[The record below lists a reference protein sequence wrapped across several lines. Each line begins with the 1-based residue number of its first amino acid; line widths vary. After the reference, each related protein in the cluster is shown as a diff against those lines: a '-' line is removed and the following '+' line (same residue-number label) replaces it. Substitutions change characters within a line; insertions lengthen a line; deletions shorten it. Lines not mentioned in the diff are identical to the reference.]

1 MDNVKIKR
9 ILASV
14 AAAWAACTLAV
25 DWTGSAGNYQLD
37 DAANWAS
44 APKSNDAC
52 YVRSRLVQPLKV
64 GGDGDFFGGAM
75 LRYTGSFTATNDFG
89 AAGALT
95 NIGLKAGSA
104 LHVED
109 GAKLVQVSGG
119 LRCFKGTQYDG
130 TYITANASLTLDGPD
145 TWFEQKTGSVNLRAN
160 AESGNPLHPQLFV
173 TNGASMTV
181 GDLLVGCN
189 AKTTS
194 SYMGVGGR
202 GTRVSAE

>member
-1 MDNVKIKR
+1 MSTARIKL
-9 ILASV
+9 IVAATL

-52 YVRSRLVQPLKV
+52 YVRSRLAQPLKV

-109 GAKLVQVSGG
+109 GAKLV
-119 LRCFKGTQYDG
+119 
-130 TYITANASLTLDGPD
+130 
-145 TWFEQKTGSVNLRAN
+145 
-160 AESGNPLHPQLFV
+160 
-173 TNGASMTV
+173 
-181 GDLLVGCN
+181 
-189 AKTTS
+189 
-194 SYMGVGGR
+194 
-202 GTRVSAE
+202 